1 MKAVIM
7 TSTGG
12 PEVLALQEVE
22 TPKLRSPKDLLV
34 RLKAAGVN
42 PIDTKLRRNGTFYPD
57 RQPTILGCDGAG
69 IAEAVGAG
77 VTRFKAGDEVY
88 FFNGGI
94 GGATGNYA
102 EYAVVDE
109 CCTAHKPAKL
119 DMVHAAA
126 APLVLIT
133 AWEALHDRGQIHK
146 KFRVL
151 IHAGAGGVGHVAIQL
166 AKLAGA
172 QVCTTVGSSAKAE
185 FVKQL
190 NADEPILYKE
200 SNLIDAVGKWT
211 EGQGVDLAMD
221 NVGASTF
228 QATFPAVK
236 YYGDLVTLLQPASDV
251 DWRVARQRNLRISL
265 EVVLTPMH
273 QGLIEARKHQT
284 WILDSCAHLL
294 DDETLRIHVSQTLP
308 LAAASDAH
316 KQIEAGSTTGKIVLV
331 ID

>member
-1 MKAVIM
+1 M

-22 TPKLRSPKDLLV
+22 TPKLRSPKDVLV

-166 AKLAGA
+166 AKLAGNA
-172 QVCTTVGSSAKAE
+172 GSSPPPRSS
-185 FVKQL
+185 FHQDYIHPHL
-190 NADEPILYKE
+190 RR
-200 SNLIDAVGKWT
+200 
-211 EGQGVDLAMD
+211 
-221 NVGASTF
+221 
-228 QATFPAVK
+228 
-236 YYGDLVTLLQPASDV
+236 SDRCR
-251 DWRVARQRNLRISL
+251 DQSF
-265 EVVLTPMH
+265 
-273 QGLIEARKHQT
+273 
-284 WILDSCAHLL
+284 
-294 DDETLRIHVSQTLP
+294 
-308 LAAASDAH
+308 SDRPCPD
-316 KQIEAGSTTGKIVLV
+316 GCT
-331 ID
+331 